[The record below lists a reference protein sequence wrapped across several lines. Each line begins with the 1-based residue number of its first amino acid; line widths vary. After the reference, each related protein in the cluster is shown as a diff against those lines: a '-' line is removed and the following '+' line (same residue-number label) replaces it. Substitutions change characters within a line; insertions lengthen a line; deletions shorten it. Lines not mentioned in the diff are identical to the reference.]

1 MIMRVLKVTSINRQA
16 GSTKLGL
23 LMTFLAIGLFLT
35 FGLKVGPLYIDHNI
49 VTGYTESLIESG
61 ELADLTT
68 SSLRLK
74 VGENLQINNV
84 RNFDV
89 KSIRLSKEGAKPV
102 VTIAYERRVE
112 LFFNLDVV
120 AKFNNVLQ

>member
-1 MIMRVLKVTSINRQA
+1 MTMKVLKVTNFNRQA
-16 GSTKLGL
+16 GASKLGL
-23 LMTFLAIGLFLT
+23 LMTFSAIVLFVT

-49 VTGYTESLIESG
+49 VTGYIESLTESG
-61 ELADLTT
+61 ELADLNT

-74 VGENLQINNV
+74 VGDNLQINNV
-84 RNFDV
+84 RGFDMT
-89 KSIRLSKEGAKPV
+89 SIRMTKENDKPV